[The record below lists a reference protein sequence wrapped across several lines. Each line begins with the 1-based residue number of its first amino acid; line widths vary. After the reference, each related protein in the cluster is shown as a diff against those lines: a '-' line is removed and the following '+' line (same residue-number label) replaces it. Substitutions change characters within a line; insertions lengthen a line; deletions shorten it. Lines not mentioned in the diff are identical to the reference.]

1 MTHLWLLLF
10 LNSWLQSKA
19 QGFGINLIK
28 VPDDDRAQIV
38 CTVALLGK
46 YFHSGEALSG
56 SVLHMSITS
65 ANAHVQ
71 ESLLYALHTNPNYP
85 WTIVVK
91 DTHRDSDM
99 EVKVQHILHEK
110 PQCYFFVIENMEDE
124 DMDEVFESW
133 KSNLNWNPLAQFVVY
148 FSSVEETEEE
158 MTDIMIEILL
168 NFMNK
173 KIYNVNIIGQ
183 SEESSFYFGKTVF
196 PYHPDNNCGNRVIS
210 IETLDICDYQES
222 EKEENEE
229 EEGEEE
235 ENNDEMEEED
245 NDETEKELEDGK
257 DINEDG
263 KNNTDNQ
270 DSSKSNESNVQE
282 GGENV
287 SGEEQTEKDSDN
299 RNPSRSNED
308 KGQEDGEKEQE
319 EKKNEKD
326 DTIPQSSISNEEE
339 NEEVKQYKE
348 NYKTSFN
355 TFTYNKVN
363 EKNSIKNT
371 NMQSSNTS
379 PSTAPNDVEY
389 IDNIDFAE
397 DYKTLAYKSNATQHA
412 SEYPKIYIE
421 ELYRALFLDKFPKDL
436 SGCPLVAA
444 YRPWE
449 PYIFNE
455 ALDNSLYSTST
466 GNNHTSYNSTYDG
479 DEDIDANDDDNDD
492 YITYNEQQDI
502 DAETPGSSSEIR
514 LNAERLHISIEMQV
528 ENTNL
533 YHLFQ
538 QLIDGDIEMV
548 VGGIDEDPSIS
559 QFVSST
565 IPYHQDDLTWCVS
578 RAHHTTN
585 LFNFMATFQIG
596 AWILTLIF
604 ILTASLSILMSQQYL
619 RLHLGFLKSYFSINV
634 YVMGIILSQAINL
647 RPIPT
652 SLKLCF
658 GATFFMGL
666 MFSNIYQSFLVST
679 LTTPKSSYQI
689 SHLNEIYQNRMHIMG
704 SVDNV
709 RHLNKEGEIYR
720 YVREHFQ
727 MCYNI
732 EECLQRAAKDT
743 KLAVA
748 VSRQHSFYNPRIPRD
763 NLYCFDRN
771 ENIYVYLVTMLM
783 PKKFHLLHKIN
794 PVIQH
799 IIESGHMQKWA
810 RDLDMR
816 RKISEEIQRAR
827 EEPFKSL
834 TLSQV
839 AGSFVFNG
847 LLLLFATWMFV
858 MEHAVY
864 WLVVRRRTRL
874 KLAKYMHRK
883 LV

>member
-10 LNSWLQSKA
+10 LNSWLQSEA

-56 SVLHMSITS
+56 SVLHMSITT

-71 ESLLYALHTNPNYP
+71 KSLLHALHTNPNYP

-99 EVKVQHILHEK
+99 EGKVQHVLHEK

-222 EKEENEE
+222 EKEEDEDDEE
-229 EEGEEE
+229 EEE
-235 ENNDEMEEED
+235 DED
-245 NDETEKELEDGK
+245 NDGMETEVEVGDGK
-257 DINEDG
+257 DVEDG
-263 KNNTDNQ
+263 KNENTDNQ
-270 DSSKSNESNVQE
+270 NSSKSNENVTD
-282 GGENV
+282 
-287 SGEEQTEKDSDN
+287 EEQKENGNDNQNNSKSNEDNEQKAGDEEQNEKDSN
-299 RNPSRSNED
+299 S
-308 KGQEDGEKEQE
+308 
-319 EKKNEKD
+319 
-326 DTIPQSSISNEEE
+326 TQS
-339 NEEVKQYKE
+339 
-348 NYKTSFN
+348 
-355 TFTYNKVN
+355 
-363 EKNSIKNT
+363 
-371 NMQSSNTS
+371 
-379 PSTAPNDVEY
+379 
-389 IDNIDFAE
+389 
-397 DYKTLAYKSNATQHA
+397 A

-455 ALDNSLYSTST
+455 ALDNSLYTTST
-466 GNNHTSYNSTYDG
+466 GNNQTSYNNTYDG
-479 DEDIDANDDDNDD
+479 DEDIDTNDDDNDD
-492 YITYNEQQDI
+492 YITYNEQQDM
-502 DAETPGSSSEIR
+502 DAGAQGSSSEIR
-514 LNAERLHISIEMQV
+514 LNGIEYKMIQTIAERLHISIEMQV

-578 RAHHTTN
+578 KAHHTTN

-604 ILTASLSILMSQQYL
+604 ILTASLSIFMSQQYL
-619 RLHLGFLKSYFSINV
+619 RLRLGFLKSYFSINV
-634 YVMGIILSQAINL
+634 YVMGIVLSQAINL

-763 NLYCFDRN
+763 SLYCFDRN

-839 AGSFVFNG
+839 AGSFAFNG

>member
-10 LNSWLQSKA
+10 LNTWLQSKA

-65 ANAHVQ
+65 ASIHVQ
-71 ESLLYALHTNPNYP
+71 ESLLQSLHSDPNYH

-91 DTHRDSDM
+91 DTHRDSDV
-99 EVKVQHILHEK
+99 EVKTQPVLHEK

-124 DMDEVFESW
+124 DMDEIFESW
-133 KSNLNWNPLAQFVVY
+133 KANLNWNPLAQFVVY
-148 FSSVEETEEE
+148 FSAVEETEEE

-183 SEESSFYFGKTVF
+183 SEESSFYFGKSVF

-222 EKEENEE
+222 ERDDEE
-229 EEGEEE
+229 EEGEEDE
-235 ENNDEMEEED
+235 EIETEAEEE
-245 NDETEKELEDGK
+245 EGEVEEK
-257 DINEDG
+257 
-263 KNNTDNQ
+263 NTDNQ
-270 DSSKSNESNVQE
+270 NSFTSNEN
-282 GGENV
+282 
-287 SGEEQTEKDSDN
+287 
-299 RNPSRSNED
+299 
-308 KGQEDGEKEQE
+308 KEQE
-319 EKKNEKD
+319 AEEDKA
-326 DTIPQSSISNEEE
+326 NEEE
-339 NEEVKQYKE
+339 TEDETKTENIPKSDEVEENAADEEQKE
-348 NYKTSFN
+348 EHTE
-355 TFTYNKVN
+355 TV
-363 EKNSIKNT
+363 
-371 NMQSSNTS
+371 
-379 PSTAPNDVEY
+379 
-389 IDNIDFAE
+389 
-397 DYKTLAYKSNATQHA
+397 
-412 SEYPKIYIE
+412 SEYPKLYIE

-455 ALDNSLYSTST
+455 ALDNSLYTTST
-466 GNNHTSYNSTYDG
+466 DSDANNHTSYNSTYG
-479 DEDIDANDDDNDD
+479 GEEEIDADDEDNDD
-492 YITYNEQQDI
+492 YVVYNEQQDGE
-502 DAETPGSSSEIR
+502 AEAQGASSEIR
-514 LNAERLHISIEMQV
+514 LNGIEYKMIQTIAERLHISIEMQV

-565 IPYHQDDLTWCVS
+565 IPYHQDDLTWCV
-578 RAHHTTN
+578 AKAQHTHN
-585 LFNFMATFQIG
+585 LFNFMNTFQIG
-596 AWILTLIF
+596 AWILTLLF
-604 ILTASLSILMSQQYL
+604 ILAASLSILMSQQCLKL
-619 RLHLGFLKSYFSINV
+619 RLGFLKSYFSINV

-720 YVREHFQ
+720 YVREQFQ

-763 NLYCFDRN
+763 SLYCFDRN

-816 RKISEEIQRAR
+816 RKISDEIQRAR

-839 AGSFVFNG
+839 GGSFAFNG
-847 LLLLFATWMFV
+847 LLLLFASWMFA

-864 WLVVRRRTRL
+864 WCVVKRRTRL